1 MSVLIEKRK
10 EFEAKQKK
18 LHDVFKQA
26 GDELDMDKVTLLEGD
41 SKAKAKKIKNM
52 NTELS
57 DLGIEVEELV
67 TLTKVIKA
75 DAKRQDQLKKPSTIV
90 IPGGAK
96 GSDDGG
102 EVKSI
107 GQLFVES
114 EAFKGYHGGG
124 QGPMATLDII
134 IPKKTTFETAAG
146 WAPETIRTGLMVPFA
161 TSPIRI
167 IDIVPPGQTNQTAIV
182 YMEETT
188 YTNAA
193 AGVDEK
199 GTKPEATLALT
210 ERSSAV
216 LKIAVWIPV
225 TSEQLEDVVGIQ
237 SYITNR
243 LTLMLR
249 QRLDQYLLTGTGIAP
264 QLTGLLVAAGTQSF
278 VLAGDQFDAVYEA
291 IRRVRVIGRAEA
303 NVIVMHPNDWMQLR
317 LMRTITGLYILGN
330 PSEPGPERIWG
341 LPVVQSTDETENSVL
356 VGDFANYCQLFE
368 KKGVDVEITNS
379 HAAYFISN
387 ILAIRAEMRHAFPI
401 YRPTA
406 FCIVTAF

>member
-1 MSVLIEKRK
+1 MATKIIDKRN
-10 EFEAKQKK
+10 EYEAKQKK
-18 LHDVFKQA
+18 LHDVFKEA

-41 SKAKAKKIKNM
+41 SKAKAKKIREM

-57 DLGIEVEELV
+57 DLGIELEELV
-67 TLTKVIKA
+67 SLENAVKA
-75 DAKRQDQLKKPSTIV
+75 DAKRQNALKEPKTIT

-102 EVKSI
+102 EQKSI

-114 EAFKGYHGGG
+114 EAFKGYEGGS
-124 QGPMATLDII
+124 QGPVATLDIDM
-134 IPKKTTFETAAG
+134 KTAFTTAAG

-167 IDIVPPGQTNQTAIV
+167 IDIVPSGKTNQTAIV

-193 AGVDEK
+193 AGVDEA
-199 GTKPEATLALT
+199 GAKPEATLALT

-225 TSEQLEDVVGIQ
+225 TSEQLEDVEGIQ
-237 SYITNR
+237 SYLNNR
-243 LTLMLR
+243 LTLMLK
-249 QRLDQYLLTGTGIAP
+249 QRLDQYLLTGTGVAP

-278 VLAGDQFDAVYEA
+278 VLAGDRFDAIYEA
-291 IRRVRVIGRAEA
+291 IRRVSVIGRAEA
-303 NVIVMHPNDWMQLR
+303 NVVVMHPNDWMQIR
-317 LMRTITGLYILGN
+317 LMRTDDGLYILGN

-341 LPVVQSTDETENSVL
+341 KPVVQSTDETENSVL

-368 KKGVDVEITNS
+368 KKGVDLEISNS
-379 HAAYFISN
+379 HDTYFIYN
-387 ILAIRAEMRHAFPI
+387 KLAIRAEMRHAFPI
-401 YRPTA
+401 YRPAA